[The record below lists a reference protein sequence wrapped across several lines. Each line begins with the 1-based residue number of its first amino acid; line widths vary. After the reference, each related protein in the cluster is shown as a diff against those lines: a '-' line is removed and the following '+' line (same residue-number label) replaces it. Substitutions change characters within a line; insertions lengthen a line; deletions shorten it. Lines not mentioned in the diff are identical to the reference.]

1 MNFTYQWGHL
11 SWFVNAWLEQGPT
24 DWCRKARGWA
34 TEDHCSRSGRGGG
47 DWTWGWLG
55 ELTLLDESCWV
66 WGELPQSWEASLKKW
81 RQLDKYYPY
90 NTLMYKLKGN
100 AHTKPRILMVTVKRC
115 NNYTYL
121 EERHKIRLG
130 WGVELFVQS
139 AGELFSF
146 QFALLIKHNNI
157 MTAEC
162 GWLYRLCVQSKTQ
175 SRSFYTKNTFRITS
189 KRSLFLFF
197 ELYT

>member
-66 WGELPQSWEASLKKW
+66 WGELPQSWEASLKKMKTVG
-81 RQLDKYYPY
+81 QILPLQYPY
-90 NTLMYKLKGN
+90 VQTWRKCTHKASHFNGHCKKMQSLYLPWGKAQDKVGVRSWALCTICWWTLQLPVCPPN
-100 AHTKPRILMVTVKRC
+100 
-115 NNYTYL
+115 
-121 EERHKIRLG
+121 
-130 WGVELFVQS
+130 
-139 AGELFSF
+139 
-146 QFALLIKHNNI
+146 
-157 MTAEC
+157 
-162 GWLYRLCVQSKTQ
+162 KTQ
-175 SRSFYTKNTFRITS
+175 
-189 KRSLFLFF
+189 
-197 ELYT
+197 